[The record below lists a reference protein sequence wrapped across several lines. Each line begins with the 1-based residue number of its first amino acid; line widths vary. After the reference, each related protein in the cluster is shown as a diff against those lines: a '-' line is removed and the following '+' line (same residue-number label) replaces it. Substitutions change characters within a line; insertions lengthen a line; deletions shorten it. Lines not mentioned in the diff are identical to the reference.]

1 MIESIPIQLES
12 RFVVVEGPV
21 GSGKT
26 SLAKRIS
33 EHVNGKLIL
42 EEPERNP
49 FLENF
54 YKDPRSNAL
63 PTELS
68 FLFQRSKLLENINQE
83 ELFSNTNVTDFL
95 FDKDQIFIEMNLTQE
110 EIELFNKVKD
120 SLSVKPP
127 EPDLVIYLQAP
138 VDVLMTRINMRS
150 PSIDT
155 LIDKAYLEKLA
166 DAYANFFY
174 YYESSPLLVVNAE
187 SIDPIHNDDHFQML
201 FTELVSVKYGKHFFN
216 NSVSVLT

>member
-1 MIESIPIQLES
+1 MIESIQIQLES

-95 FDKDQIFIEMNLTQE
+95 FDIDQIFIEMNLTQE

>member
-83 ELFSNTNVTDFL
+83 ELFSSTNVTDFL

-120 SLSVKPP
+120 SLSVKLP

-216 NSVSVLT
+216 NSVSALT

>member
-1 MIESIPIQLES
+1 MIESIQIQLES

-83 ELFSNTNVTDFL
+83 ELFSNTNVSDFL

-150 PSIDT
+150 PSIDA

>member
-1 MIESIPIQLES
+1 MIESIQIQLES

-83 ELFSNTNVTDFL
+83 ELFSNTNVSDFL
-95 FDKDQIFIEMNLTQE
+95 FDKDKIFIEMNLTQE
-110 EIELFNKVKD
+110 EMELFNKVKD